1 MKKDELIKQVAK
13 LESINDQLGAELK
26 HLDDLLR
33 KIGFEYG
40 IKTLKQAAYEI
51 INKNNLKNP
60 PENNWKK

>member
-60 PENNWKK
+60 PENN